1 MTSKIVK
8 CTNCNIVINEVL
20 AFVYHVL
27 DYMDEESIHHLCS
40 SSFSEK
46 DIVTAKNLLCD
57 SLPGSKKMPK
67 RRKEGKKKLSRDLA
81 DIICLMKSTD
91 AELFPIFVA
100 KELDK
105 LPPVSFDHVDVTR
118 LLKDIM
124 RLQTKVSA
132 LEEKTVNKENFDA
145 LKMEVENMKHASI
158 VELNGNLNVNRKR
171 GACLQNSLF
180 DSGPIGLHYVPI
192 KTSVQESADCEINE
206 RPALMRHSSVKHNS
220 EDSFNSFIS
229 VHNYETEKLRH
240 VEARA
245 ITAVSDTNSTMRRN
259 SSDSVSASE
268 TGQQVLRVEDSGDT
282 AVLNKPVCQLNT
294 CERAS
299 NESPTNVLR
308 PAEIKVS
315 ASTTNT
321 NELYTA
327 ASAAA
332 AAAAA
337 AAGRAGELVSSQT
350 CKPVVSNSDSEWTLV
365 RGKAYKQRYKLLGQ
379 KGCAFTAPD
388 VNFRAADT
396 EIPLYISNVNTNTS
410 EEDII
415 SYIKNKTQIT
425 VALKRINMKVNKS
438 YNAFKIFVP
447 KVKLDVF
454 MNDSFWPDGITFR
467 LFMRTVPGQKTSS
480 SNVIIT

>member
-1 MTSKIVK
+1 MTSKVVK

-46 DIVTAKNLLCD
+46 DILMAKNLLCD

-67 RRKEGKKKLSRDLA
+67 RRKQGKKKLSRDLD
-81 DIICLMKSTD
+81 DIICLMKSTE

-158 VELNGNLNVNRKR
+158 LELNGNLNVNRKR

-192 KTSVQESADCEINE
+192 KTSVQRPADCEGNE
-206 RPALMRHSSVKHNS
+206 RPALIRHSIKHNS

-229 VHNYETEKLRH
+229 EHNYETDKPRH

-245 ITAVSDTNSTMRRN
+245 ITAVSDTNSTRRRN

-268 TGQQVLRVEDSGDT
+268 TGQQVLRVEASGDT
-282 AVLNKPVCQLNT
+282 AVSNKPVCQLNT

-308 PAEIKVS
+308 PAEVKVS
-315 ASTTNT
+315 VSTTNT
-321 NELYTA
+321 NELY
-327 ASAAA
+327 SAAL
-332 AAAAA
+332 
-337 AAGRAGELVSSQT
+337 AAGCAGELVSSQT
-350 CKPVVSNSDSEWTLV
+350 CEPVVSNRDSEWTLV
-365 RGKAYKQRYKLLGQ
+365 RGKSYKQRYKLLGQ
-379 KGCAFTAPD
+379 KGCAFTTPD
-388 VNFRAADT
+388 VNFRAADI

-415 SYIKNKTQIT
+415 SYIKNKTQLT
-425 VALKRINMKVNKS
+425 VALKRINMKLNKS

-447 KVKLDVF
+447 KVKLDIF

-467 LFMRTVPGQKTSS
+467 RFMRTVPGLKTSS
-480 SNVIIT
+480 PNVIIT